1 MRGEREGRSIVRREM
16 RSPLHLRTST
26 ITCEV
31 SRGRTVVVMVVRLLL
46 EPSEGRRAC
55 ERSRCEPGETE
66 RCLASG
72 DCGFRWAARP
82 LWYVE
87 LKTQRWAIASVEER
101 ERERERA
108 DWLGV
113 LVGWSEWSHT
123 PLRPGFCG
131 DRPLRRHTGPP
142 THQPLKN
149 PYAPPPPSPPPPSL
163 LHFLL

>member
-16 RSPLHLRTST
+16 RSRLHLVDDTGRTVPM
-26 ITCEV
+26 CEV
-31 SRGRTVVVMVVRLLL
+31 SRGLTVVVMVVRLLL

-87 LKTQRWAIASVEER
+87 LRTQRWAIASVEER

-108 DWLGV
+108 DWLGER
-113 LVGWSEWSHT
+113 LE
-123 PLRPGFCG
+123 R
-131 DRPLRRHTGPP
+131 D
-142 THQPLKN
+142 
-149 PYAPPPPSPPPPSL
+149 
-163 LHFLL
+163 